1 MKILSILAPVKFG
14 GGERLILDQAKFF
27 RKKNIEYIIVN
38 LNKSEEFEQFLKKE
52 NLKYFNLTNL
62 KFKQTPTKKE
72 YLILFFKLL
81 PYLFKLRR
89 FIKKENPDIILVN
102 GFPAVFLLPISFF
115 YNFKNYKTIYIH
127 HFFKSQEAGLIRG
140 IYLYFLKNYQKIV
153 AVSSLTKKSL
163 IEVFP
168 EIKDKII
175 SIPNG
180 IDLKPFDIKESKD
193 ELRKKLNLPQ
203 GILAIN
209 IGRLTPFKNQ
219 KFLIKLAK
227 EINNPNFYILI
238 IGDGEEYQNL
248 KNLIEKENLQ
258 NRVKLLG
265 FISSDKI
272 PYYLK
277 ASDIFLFPSLKEGFP
292 VAVLEAIASGLPV
305 IIFGNL
311 YTDEYSDG
319 VLVAKNEKEFIE
331 ITKKLIDNEDL
342 RKELGEKA
350 KLWSKNFDIINVCE
364 NYLKLFNELR
374 WKNY

>member
-374 WKNY
+374 

>member
-1 MKILSILAPVKFG
+1 MKILSIITPVKFG

-27 RKKNIEYIIVN
+27 KAKKIDYHIVN
-38 LNKSEEFEQFLKKE
+38 LNKSEEFKQFLDKE
-52 NLKYFNLTNL
+52 NLKYFNLTNI

-89 FIKKENPDIILVN
+89 FIKKENPDIILAN
-102 GFPAVFLLPISFF
+102 GFPAVFLVTMSLS

-127 HFFKSQEAGLIRG
+127 HFFKSRESSLIRK
-140 IYLYFLKNYQKIV
+140 IYLYFLKKYQKIV

-168 EIKDKII
+168 EIRDKII

-180 IDLKPFDIKESKD
+180 IDLKPFDIKESK
-193 ELRKKLNLPQ
+193 EKLRKKLNLPE
-203 GILAIN
+203 GILVIN
-209 IGRLTPFKNQ
+209 IGRLIPFKNQ
-219 KFLIKLAK
+219 KFLIEVAK
-227 EINNPNFYILI
+227 EIDKPNFYILI
-238 IGDGEEYQNL
+238 IGDGEEYENL

-277 ASDIFLFPSLKEGFP
+277 ASDIFLFPSLKEGFGI
-292 VAVLEAIASGLPV
+292 VVLEAMASGLPV
-305 IIFGNL
+305 VIFKDIYIEEFGK
-311 YTDEYSDG
+311 DI
-319 VLVAKNEKEFIE
+319 LVAKDEKEFIE
-331 ITKKLIDNEDL
+331 MTKKLIENEDL
-342 RKELGEKA
+342 IRELGEKV
-350 KLWSKNFDIINVCE
+350 KLWSKNFDIANVCE
-364 NYLKLFNELR
+364 NYLKLFKELV
-374 WKNY
+374 